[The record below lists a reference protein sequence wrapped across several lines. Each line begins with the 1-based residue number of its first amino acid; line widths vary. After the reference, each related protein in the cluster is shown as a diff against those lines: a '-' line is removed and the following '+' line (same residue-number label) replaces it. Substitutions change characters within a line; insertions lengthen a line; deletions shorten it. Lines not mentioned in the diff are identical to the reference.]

1 MADPAYDGDVARAKA
16 LLDQYGD
23 WINKYRGGMPAGWMA
38 SIMLHESGGNF
49 AAPGDPSLG
58 EVGYYQ
64 IAQYVPGLFGLADD
78 ARTDPESN
86 VAIASLEYA
95 LEAALWKLAFPDAVK
110 LGTGD
115 SWRLARLAFAVGRA
129 GSHQLATAAQAA
141 LGGLSPGAVYDDIV
155 KYVLASGGMALGSQS
170 ATKVAQ
176 RVVDIGRQWSIGEDA
191 GGGMVGPPTYIPD
204 PPAGPYVIPFEAQP
218 YFVKQIPPLV
228 FAVFGGLAILVYML
242 RNRK

>member
-1 MADPAYDGDVARAKA
+1 MGDPAYDGDVARAKA
-16 LLDQYGD
+16 LLDQYSN

-49 AAPGDPSLG
+49 DAPGDPSLG

-64 IAQYVPGLFGLADD
+64 VAEYVPGLFGLDAD
-78 ARTDPESN
+78 ARLDPESN

-95 LEAALWKLAFPDAVK
+95 LEAALWKIAFPDAVK

-115 SWRLARLAFAVGRA
+115 SWRLARLAFAVGRG
-129 GSHQLATAAQAA
+129 GSHQLAQAAQVAQ
-141 LGGLSPGAVYDDIV
+141 GGLTPGDVYGDLV
-155 KYVLASGGMALGSQS
+155 KYVLATGGTALGTQS
-170 ATKVAQ
+170 AAKVAQ
-176 RVVDIGRQWSIGEDA
+176 RVVDIGRQWSVGEDA
-191 GGGMVGPPTYIPD
+191 AGGMVGPPTYIPD

-218 YFVKQIPPLV
+218 YFTKPIPGIVL
-228 FAVFGGLAILVYML
+228 ALFGGLAIMFYLI